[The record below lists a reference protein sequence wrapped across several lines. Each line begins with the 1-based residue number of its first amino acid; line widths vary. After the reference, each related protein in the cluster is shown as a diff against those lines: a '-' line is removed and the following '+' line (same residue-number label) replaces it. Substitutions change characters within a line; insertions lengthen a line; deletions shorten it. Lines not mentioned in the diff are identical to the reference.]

1 MQVLCSVTA
10 AVASCSGFNSS
21 ETKIRTPDGKVW
33 GEEDFHNLSREI
45 YRDLTRQLTGS
56 THTHTHTHLHR
67 LSLKCTDT
75 KTQTGM
81 HTHVPFRL
89 PVYND
94 RVAAVSL

>member
-10 AVASCSGFNSS
+10 AAVTSCSGFNSS

-56 THTHTHTHLHR
+56 THTHTHTYLHR
-67 LSLKCTDT
+67 LSHKCRDT
-75 KTQTGM
+75 KTQTQTGM
-81 HTHVPFRL
+81 HTHRHIPCR
-89 PVYND
+89 
-94 RVAAVSL
+94 